1 MRSALIMACVALS
14 PFLAVMAAQPAWAQA
29 QSAQA
34 QSAAPSQS
42 RDANVLRACK
52 TESRAYCPRDDG
64 APARS
69 GRNTAICLK
78 SMRSSLSPPCRR
90 AVKSMFP

>member
-14 PFLAVMAAQPAWAQA
+14 PFLAIMAAQPAQA
-29 QSAQA
+29 QST
-34 QSAAPSQS
+34 APSQS

-64 APARS
+64 APSRS